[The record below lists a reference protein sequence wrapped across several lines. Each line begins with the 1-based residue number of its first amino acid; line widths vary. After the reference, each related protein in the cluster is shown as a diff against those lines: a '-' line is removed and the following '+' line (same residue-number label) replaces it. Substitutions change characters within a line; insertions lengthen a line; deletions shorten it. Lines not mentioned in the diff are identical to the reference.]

1 MYPSTQS
8 REGRCCVDI
17 FPILYGFTFWKDQ
30 KATGLTPLEKWIY
43 LYHVASSYGV
53 NVRAWNIHQHQH
65 HTTVHFNCVDL
76 TITFSYSFFFMC
88 LFCCLYRCLCA
99 SIALFYYLYLRYSM
113 HANGWGLFFPIC
125 IWTCIYVDEWI
136 SVVCVCVCVAPVC
149 EYEWVNVCPLFCS
162 FFFAR
167 AQQKRAMPF
176 TVKKINFI
184 RLTFI
189 KSGRNRFRVDHAFV
203 HKTLEQKIKWSLARH
218 RLKNK
223 DRKRER
229 ER

>member
-76 TITFSYSFFFMC
+76 TITFSYSFFFYVLIL
-88 LFCCLYRCLCA
+88 LFIPLSLCVHCIILLFVFEIQYACQWMRFIFPNLYMDVYIR
-99 SIALFYYLYLRYSM
+99 
-113 HANGWGLFFPIC
+113 GW
-125 IWTCIYVDEWI
+125 VDFG
-136 SVVCVCVCVAPVC
+136 CVCVCVAPVC

-162 FFFAR
+162 FFFRAR
-167 AQQKRAMPF
+167 PTKTCHAIHCEENQF
-176 TVKKINFI
+176 HSLDFHKKWSESFSS
-184 RLTFI
+184 RP
-189 KSGRNRFRVDHAFV
+189 RFRA
-203 HKTLEQKIKWSLARH
+203 
-218 RLKNK
+218 
-223 DRKRER
+223 
-229 ER
+229 

>member
-136 SVVCVCVCVAPVC
+136 SVVCVCVCCSCLWIWVSKCMSTFLFLFFRARPTKTCHAIHC
-149 EYEWVNVCPLFCS
+149 EENQFHSLDFHKKWSES
-162 FFFAR
+162 FSSR
-167 AQQKRAMPF
+167 P
-176 TVKKINFI
+176 
-184 RLTFI
+184 
-189 KSGRNRFRVDHAFV
+189 RFRA
-203 HKTLEQKIKWSLARH
+203 
-218 RLKNK
+218 
-223 DRKRER
+223 
-229 ER
+229 